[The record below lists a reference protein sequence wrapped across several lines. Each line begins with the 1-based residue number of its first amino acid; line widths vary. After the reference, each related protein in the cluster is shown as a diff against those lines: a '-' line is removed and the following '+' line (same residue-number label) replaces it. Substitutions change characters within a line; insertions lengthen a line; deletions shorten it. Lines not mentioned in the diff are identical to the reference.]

1 MDKKQRAKLLLIEI
15 EGLAGEF
22 ENTRD
27 LMAYANEVI
36 RTAKTL
42 AEETIESEDKE
53 AA

>member
-27 LMAYANEVI
+27 LMVYANEVI
-36 RTAKTL
+36 RTAKAL
-42 AEETIESEDKE
+42 AEETIEDEKE